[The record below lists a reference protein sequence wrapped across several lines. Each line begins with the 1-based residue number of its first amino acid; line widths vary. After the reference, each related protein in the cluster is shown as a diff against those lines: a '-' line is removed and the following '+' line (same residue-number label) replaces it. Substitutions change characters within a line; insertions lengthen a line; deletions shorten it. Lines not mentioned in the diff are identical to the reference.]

1 DGRRPSRRRTDHG
14 AGRRDAAAGAARAGH
29 APRALVRAGR
39 VAAGGPRLRAPAG
52 RRGPRQ
58 GLAGHADGAG
68 LGGPPPPGPRPGRR
82 APAPDGGLEADRL
95 TRAQTPSGAAAE
107 GVVGVRLVER
117 VAGEGEELEVAE
129 RAVEA
134 GVAGG
139 LRERVGEAA
148 GLVEGFGVAAAALG
162 LGQRRGRRGGGGAGG
177 GERERRECRRAVAV
191 RPLAGGEAEP
201 VEREEPA
208 AVGGEEGDRLD
219 DVVGL
224 GVVHGV
230 VEADA
235 APARLDAVGA
245 LADGVPVAVAQ
256 LPADAEE
263 AVAVRPGARAP
274 RAALDPEEV

>member
-1 DGRRPSRRRTDHG
+1 
-14 AGRRDAAAGAARAGH
+14 
-29 APRALVRAGR
+29 
-39 VAAGGPRLRAPAG
+39 
-52 RRGPRQ
+52 
-58 GLAGHADGAG
+58 
-68 LGGPPPPGPRPGRR
+68 
-82 APAPDGGLEADRL
+82 
-95 TRAQTPSGAAAE
+95 
-107 GVVGVRLVER
+107 
-117 VAGEGEELEVAE
+117 
-129 RAVEA
+129 
-134 GVAGG
+134 
-139 LRERVGEAA
+139 
-148 GLVEGFGVAAAALG
+148 
-162 LGQRRGRRGGGGAGG
+162 
-177 GERERRECRRAVAV
+177 
-191 RPLAGGEAEP
+191 AGGEAEP

-274 RAALDPEEV
+274 RAALDPEEVVQQDGDELGMEAAAVAVAEVERDDADALRGVGRAEDLDPLVAAPPRERARQQRVLARLEGVEAEGPLELQRQRGAEDLEHA